1 MNNSVWLL
9 LALYIV
15 IRIHKS
21 TLNYEFTMYVSYVL
35 LCVVDAIYVDKAIL
49 IRANRCTIYIEKP

>member
-1 MNNSVWLL
+1 MHT
-9 LALYIV
+9 AQ
-15 IRIHKS
+15 S

-49 IRANRCTIYIEKP
+49 ICAYTMYDPYRKALNSEVITR

>member
-1 MNNSVWLL
+1 M
-9 LALYIV
+9 
-15 IRIHKS
+15 
-21 TLNYEFTMYVSYVL
+21 LNYEFTMYVSYVL